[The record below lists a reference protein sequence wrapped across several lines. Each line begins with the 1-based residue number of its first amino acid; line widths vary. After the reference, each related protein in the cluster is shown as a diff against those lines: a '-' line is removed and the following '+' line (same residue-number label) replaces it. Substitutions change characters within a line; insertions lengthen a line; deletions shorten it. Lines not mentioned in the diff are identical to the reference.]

1 MQHLQISI
9 PKPCHQDW
17 NKMTPEERGR
27 FCSVCQKTVLDFS
40 EKTKE
45 EIQEF
50 ILAHRH
56 EKLCGR
62 FRSEHLAEFSR
73 IELPMPVY
81 QSRLS
86 FLNSFVAALL
96 FCFGTSLF
104 SCNLPAS
111 PTLGK
116 VEARYAQTPPENS
129 PDTNK
134 VMVVGDIDATPAQ
147 CVSTEITHLKGE
159 VEFVDEPDTTINLSA
174 VEITDSLPWW
184 EKGGVQITVGALM
197 VKEEVDYPPMYDE
210 EDTMSAEKDN
220 VLLAD
225 GNFFTSVY
233 PNPSGGLIN
242 IKIQLAEEEWVQMD
256 LYDLNG
262 RLIRN
267 LLSEIQPPE
276 LRTMQVDMT
285 DQPPGIYF
293 VKIIAGDME
302 KTERV
307 IIAGK

>member
-1 MQHLQISI
+1 
-9 PKPCHQDW
+9 
-17 NKMTPEERGR
+17 MTPEERGR

-40 EKTKE
+40 EKTKD
-45 EIQEF
+45 EILEF
-50 ILAHRH
+50 IQAHRH

-62 FRSEHLAEFSR
+62 FRSEQLAEFSR

-86 FLNSFVAALL
+86 FFNSFLVILL

-116 VEARYAQTPPENS
+116 VETGYIQTPPENI

-134 VMVVGDIDATPAQ
+134 SMVLSKIGATPAKN
-147 CVSTEITHLKGE
+147 VSTEIIHLKGE
-159 VEFVDEPDTTINLSA
+159 VEFVIEPDTTINLPA

-184 EKGGVQITVGALM
+184 ERGSVLVTTGALI
-197 VKEEVDYPPMYDE
+197 VEEVEPFNLS
-210 EDTMSAEKDN
+210 DTVTGKEAVPIHET
-220 VLLAD
+220 
-225 GNFFTSVY
+225 NFFTSVY
-233 PNPSGGLIN
+233 PNPSDGLVN
-242 IKIQLAEEEWVQMD
+242 IKIQTDKEAFVQMD

-262 RLIRN
+262 RLVRN
-267 LLSEIQPPE
+267 ILSEFLPPE
-276 LRTMQVDMT
+276 LRNIPIDIS

-293 VKIIAGDME
+293 VKIFAGDEE
-302 KTERV
+302 KTER
-307 IIAGK
+307 IIITDR

>member
-1 MQHLQISI
+1 MKQLQISI

-56 EKLCGR
+56 EQLCGR
-62 FRSEHLAEFSR
+62 FRNQQLAEFSR

-81 QSRLS
+81 QSRFS
-86 FLNSFVAALL
+86 FLNSFLAALL

-116 VEARYAQTPPENS
+116 VETRYAQSSPENI

-134 VMVVGDIDATPAQ
+134 VMVVGDIDATPAP
-147 CVSTEITHLKGE
+147 CASTEITHLKGE
-159 VEFVDEPDTTINLSA
+159 VEFVNEPDTTVNLSA
-174 VEITDSLPWW
+174 VEITDSLPWL
-184 EKGGVQITVGALM
+184 ERG
-197 VKEEVDYPPMYDE
+197 
-210 EDTMSAEKDN
+210 
-220 VLLAD
+220 
-225 GNFFTSVY
+225 
-233 PNPSGGLIN
+233 
-242 IKIQLAEEEWVQMD
+242 
-256 LYDLNG
+256 
-262 RLIRN
+262 N
-267 LLSEIQPPE
+267 LL
-276 LRTMQVDMT
+276 V
-285 DQPPGIYF
+285 
-293 VKIIAGDME
+293 
-302 KTERV
+302 
-307 IIAGK
+307 

>member
-1 MQHLQISI
+1 MKQLQISI
-9 PKPCHQDW
+9 PKPCHEDW
-17 NKMTPEERGR
+17 NQMTPEERGR

-45 EIQEF
+45 EILEF
-50 ILAHRH
+50 IQAHRH

-62 FRSEHLAEFSR
+62 FRSDQLAVFSR

-86 FLNSFVAALL
+86 FLNSFLAALL

-104 SCNLPAS
+104 SCNLPAN

-116 VEARYAQTPPENS
+116 VEARYAQTPPENI

-134 VMVVGDIDATPAQ
+134 VMVVGNIDATPVQ
-147 CVSTEITHLKGE
+147 CVSTGITHFKGE
-159 VEFVDEPDTTINLSA
+159 VEFVDEPYTTVNLSA
-174 VEITDSLPWW
+174 VEITDSLPRWGR
-184 EKGGVQITVGALM
+184 GGLLVTTGAL
-197 VKEEVDYPPMYDE
+197 VVEEVEPL
-210 EDTMSAEKDN
+210 N
-220 VLLAD
+220 LAD
-225 GNFFTSVY
+225 TVTGKEAVPIDETNFFTSVY

-242 IKIQLAEEEWVQMD
+242 IKIQLAEEEWVQLD

-267 LLSEIQPPE
+267 LLSEIQLPE
-276 LRTMQVDMT
+276 LRTIPIDIS

-293 VKIIAGDME
+293 VKITAGNME